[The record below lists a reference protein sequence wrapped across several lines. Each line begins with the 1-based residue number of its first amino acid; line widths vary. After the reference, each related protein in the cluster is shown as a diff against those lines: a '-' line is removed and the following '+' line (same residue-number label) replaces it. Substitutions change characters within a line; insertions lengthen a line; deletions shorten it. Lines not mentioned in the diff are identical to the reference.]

1 MFDGVLYWCVFEVDD
16 VDFVC
21 FVVLS
26 YEREGIFVDFYD
38 VFIVGYFGVE
48 RILQCIRVC
57 YFWVGMRIFVVD
69 YVRCCV
75 VCQCYK
81 VDNKKFV
88 GLLQMFV
95 VICWF
100 EVVLVDLFGF
110 LLKMVKGNCWIFII
124 EDVCIY
130 WVELFVLEIV
140 ISVECV
146 EILIGEVFLR
156 FGVLCRMVSDN
167 GVQFVVEVM

>member
-1 MFDGVLYWCVFEVDD
+1 
-16 VDFVC
+16 
-21 FVVLS
+21 
-26 YEREGIFVDFYD
+26 
-38 VFIVGYFGVE
+38 
-48 RILQCIRVC
+48 
-57 YFWVGMRIFVVD
+57 
-69 YVRCCV
+69 
-75 VCQCYK
+75 
-81 VDNKKFV
+81 
-88 GLLQMFV
+88 MFV

-110 LLKMVKGNCWIFII
+110 LLKTVKGNCWIFII

-167 GVQFVVEVM
+167 GV